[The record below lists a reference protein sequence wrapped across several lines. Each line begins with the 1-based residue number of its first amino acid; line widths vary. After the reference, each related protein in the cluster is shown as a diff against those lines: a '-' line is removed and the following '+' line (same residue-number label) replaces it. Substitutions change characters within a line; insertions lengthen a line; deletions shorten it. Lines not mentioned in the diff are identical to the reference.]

1 MLDAAS
7 AFLIAAGAGV
17 IDQDSAHQ
25 TRRNAEK
32 MGTVLP
38 SDLSRVEKTKER
50 FVHKRRWL
58 ERVIF
63 PFPPYIATGQ
73 TAQLS
78 LNERRE
84 PF

>member
-1 MLDAAS
+1 
-7 AFLIAAGAGV
+7 
-17 IDQDSAHQ
+17 
-25 TRRNAEK
+25 